1 MRPVWAIERW
11 CLRREKPYG
20 RLKEKGPAELCPA
33 RDCQRAAAVAVVAG
47 AMGTTSTSV
56 LSYSGVLGAGC
67 GDQEVCTR
75 SWRIMRLLPKVAC
88 VYSDP

>member
-1 MRPVWAIERW
+1 M
-11 CLRREKPYG
+11 
-20 RLKEKGPAELCPA
+20 
-33 RDCQRAAAVAVVAG
+33 AVVAG

-88 VYSDP
+88 VYSEP